1 MMKVSRILGMITT
14 LTAVM
19 GLVICVLVGVQV
31 WRLKTQAAAR
41 LDSVL
46 TTLEDVVSLTS
57 EGLDSA
63 KTTLQQSQSLAA
75 NLAATLDTT
84 SASVESAIPM
94 LDILTRVTTIDLP
107 ETIQTTRT
115 ALETAQ
121 GAAGVIDSTLAF
133 LRAIPLLGIAQGG
146 SQDPL
151 AESLQE
157 VSTSLEPIPASLKS
171 LEPSMSTA
179 QENLAG
185 LPGLLTAISTDADG
199 ISTTLLSAGTTIS
212 HLEEKLTT
220 LADNLDNLHN
230 TLPRTLNRTAW
241 FITIILLWGVMTQ
254 AILLLQGL
262 HMLGITIFAG
272 DTGAD
277 NG

>member
-1 MMKVSRILGMITT
+1 MKASRILGMITT

-31 WRLKTQAAAR
+31 WWVKTQAAAR

-94 LDILTRVTTIDLP
+94 LDTLTRVTTIDLP
-107 ETIQTTRT
+107 ETIETTRT

-133 LRAIPLLGIAQGG
+133 LRAIPFLGIAQGG
-146 SQDPL
+146 LQDPL
-151 AESLQE
+151 AESLQD

-179 QENLAG
+179 QENLDG

-199 ISTTLLSAGTTIS
+199 ISTTLLSAGTTIG
-212 HLEEKLTT
+212 HLEEKLTS

-230 TLPRTLNRTAW
+230 TLPRALSRTAW

-262 HMLGITIFAG
+262 HMLGITIFGG